1 MINVKVYN
9 RWAQF
14 LTPYTRKVGMAV
26 RYVLPQPVQANE
38 RQTQEKEKK
47 IITLCNALHTNGR
60 VVVVVANI
68 SQSYFLIICRK

>member
-38 RQTQEKEKK
+38 RQTQEKEKEK
-47 IITLCNALHTNGR
+47 KLLRSVMLYIQM
-60 VVVVVANI
+60 VESSSS
-68 SQSYFLIICRK
+68 SQTFRNRTF